1 MESTESILKLKGI
14 GPKTAE
20 AFRRLSVATVGDLLS
35 YLPKRYEAYAAE
47 TPIAAASEGRT
58 VTFSGTFS
66 AAPSLVKTSRGT
78 LLTARFSDD
87 SGEIPVRWFNRP
99 YLRNQ
104 ISVAKY
110 VVLRGRIVKDRR
122 GRYLL

>member
-35 YLPKRYEAYAAE
+35 YLPKRYETYAAE

-66 AAPSLVKTSRGT
+66 AVFRTIRARFRCAG
-78 LLTARFSDD
+78 LTARTFGIRFPSLNMLC
-87 SGEIPVRWFNRP
+87 SAAE
-99 YLRNQ
+99 
-104 ISVAKY
+104 S
-110 VVLRGRIVKDRR
+110 
-122 GRYLL
+122 